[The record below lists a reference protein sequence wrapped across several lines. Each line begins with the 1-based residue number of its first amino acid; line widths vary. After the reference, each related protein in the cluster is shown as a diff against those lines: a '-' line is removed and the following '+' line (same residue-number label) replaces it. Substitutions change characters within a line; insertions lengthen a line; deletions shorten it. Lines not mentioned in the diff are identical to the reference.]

1 MSMTQPDPGGNSDSP
16 QDIIIEGQKGMF
28 RLAMPVLEAS
38 EDVIAEILSE
48 ETGECPVLWTNALT
62 GARELHL
69 YLDGDET
76 PNMEEWTQ
84 LWNDIVSRVAEAG
97 LETIALPAEVRLEAI
112 KREDWANSWKEHFH
126 PIEIDD
132 SLLIKPTWITTDPK
146 PGQAVVL
153 LDPGLSFGT
162 GNHPT
167 TYYCLSQVATFRL
180 KAPLGIKSMLDVG
193 CGTGI
198 LGIAAAKLGYSPVHG
213 FDYDPEAVRVAQENS
228 ELNEVE
234 EQITWSVEDLKN
246 ADSLSDKRY
255 DLVCAN
261 VIYDVLLDEAA
272 SVVRWLKSTSRLV
285 LSGILDEQFERVSGR
300 FNKLGW
306 KCVESCLV
314 DEWRSGSFE
323 FKGADE

>member
-1 MSMTQPDPGGNSDSP
+1 
-16 QDIIIEGQKGMF
+16 
-28 RLAMPVLEAS
+28 
-38 EDVIAEILSE
+38 
-48 ETGECPVLWTNALT
+48 
-62 GARELHL
+62 
-69 YLDGDET
+69 
-76 PNMEEWTQ
+76 
-84 LWNDIVSRVAEAG
+84 
-97 LETIALPAEVRLEAI
+97 
-112 KREDWANSWKEHFH
+112 
-126 PIEIDD
+126 
-132 SLLIKPTWITTDPK
+132 
-146 PGQAVVL
+146 
-153 LDPGLSFGT
+153 
-162 GNHPT
+162 
-167 TYYCLSQVATFRL
+167 
-180 KAPLGIKSMLDVG
+180 MLDVG

-255 DLVCAN
+255 DIVCAN